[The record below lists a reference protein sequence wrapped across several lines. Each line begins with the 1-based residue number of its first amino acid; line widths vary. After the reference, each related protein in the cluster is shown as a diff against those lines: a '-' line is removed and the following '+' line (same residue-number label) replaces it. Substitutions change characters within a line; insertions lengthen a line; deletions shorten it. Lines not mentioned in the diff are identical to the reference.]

1 MKKIL
6 IISLLIV
13 LLLGLVACNKN
24 NEENKSMFEV
34 MKEAINSEEQEP
46 YDILNLKTTLE
57 NRLSEIRPLI
67 CK

>member
-1 MKKIL
+1 MQKIMAAESF
-6 IISLLIV
+6 I
-13 LLLGLVACNKN
+13 KTFKDDDK
-24 NEENKSMFEV
+24 EN
-34 MKEAINSEEQEP
+34 KEAINSEEQEP

>member
-1 MKKIL
+1 MEIEKEVTKFVKTINRGPESF
-6 IISLLIV
+6 I
-13 LLLGLVACNKN
+13 KTFKDDD
-24 NEENKSMFEV
+24 EENKEV
-34 MKEAINSEEQEP
+34 INSEELEP

>member
-1 MKKIL
+1 MPCCLSWSKMQKIMAAESF
-6 IISLLIV
+6 I
-13 LLLGLVACNKN
+13 KTFKDDD
-24 NEENKSMFEV
+24 EENKEV
-34 MKEAINSEEQEP
+34 INSEELEP